1 MLKRILHFVF
11 MVVLFPV
18 IGLAQTTT
26 SSMSGTVKT
35 NTGEPM
41 VGATVT
47 VKHEPTGAVYRAQT
61 RTGGRFDFN
70 NMNPGGPYSVEVS
83 FVNFANE
90 VRSDV
95 YLSLG

>member
-1 MLKRILHFVF
+1 MLSKRLLQFVIA
-11 MVVLFPV
+11 VLLMPALS
-18 IGLAQTTT
+18 LAQNTT

-35 NTGEPM
+35 TTGEEL

-47 VKHEPTGAVYRAQT
+47 ATHEPTGTVYRVQS
-61 RTGGRFDFN
+61 RTGGRFNIN

-90 VRSDV
+90 KKLRFT
-95 YLSLG
+95 